1 MIFHIDAFDKK
12 SGLYRVISNAN
23 EQMMVSSYQIVNVM
37 IQGYMFNNA
46 RLTSKGFAFTVCN
59 KTKYVQLN
67 NMTKEM
73 MIAMHNRLEYI
84 KAQNENIKQQEEI
97 ARKQEEL
104 RQKEEI
110 KNQQQ
115 MRQQQQQAKTKINSQ
130 KSKNIQIEQANTQP
144 SNESKHIIA
153 NNRNTK
159 IIGHNTKRIT
169 YKGDSFLNEEQL
181 CKKYGAD
188 VNKFKKLRAKGYTIA
203 ESLGEKPLR
212 PENMITSPDKM
223 QKILDSMARQRGEY

>member
-12 SGLYRVISNAN
+12 SGLYRVISNTN

-37 IQGYMFNNA
+37 IQGYVFDNA
-46 RLTSKGFAFTVCN
+46 RLTSKGFAFTICN

-73 MIAMHNRLEYI
+73 ILAIHNRLEYI
-84 KAQNENIKQQEEI
+84 KVQNETIKKQEEI

-104 RQKEEI
+104 RRKEEI

-115 MRQQQQQAKTKINSQ
+115 MRQQQQQAKVRENNQ
-130 KSKNIQIEQANTQP
+130 KRSSIQVEKANTQP
-144 SNESKHIIA
+144 SNESKRIIA

-159 IIGHNTKRIT
+159 IIGHNIKRIT

-188 VNKFKKLRAKGYTIA
+188 VNKFRKLRAKGYTIA

-212 PENMITSPDKM
+212 PENMLTPPAKM